1 MSHWQFWT
9 ALSGSI
15 NVRPVLEPED
25 RDHRLL
31 VVDLVD
37 HAIRTTPR
45 RPQTREFSL
54 QWMANTSGVLAQWAE
69 HELDHRRS
77 DTLGQP
83 SKLSFC

>member
-15 NVRPVLEPED
+15 DVRTVLDPKD
-25 RDHRLL
+25 RDHRLV

-37 HAIRTTPR
+37 HAIGTTPR
-45 RPQTREFSL
+45 RPRTREFSL

-69 HELDHRRS
+69 HELDHRRG

-83 SKLSFC
+83 IELSFC